1 MLDAWMAER
10 ADMKPRQ
17 QIDYRRAVNR
27 FAAWLPTANLLGS
40 IEAADRKTAGQ
51 YVSALVAKGTHWKTA
66 NKDISALSVYWKWL
80 GKKGYCEAN
89 VWQGQSLSKRLAKVA
104 GKSAEKRP
112 FTEEEVATLFC
123 GVPVADPELRDAM
136 YISALSG
143 MRREEIAR
151 LTVADCAG
159 GVFRIRDAKTDAGDR
174 DVPIHPGLRRLV
186 AHRSQGKAPT
196 AYLLHELPAPRPGAA
211 GDRSDAFGKRFTT
224 LRRRLG
230 VDERNGDARQANV
243 DFHSLRRWFDR
254 TALDAHR
261 KGAKGYDQWVLA
273 DVMGHERGSAG
284 LEMTMGVYAGP
295 SPLAAR
301 KACVEAVRLPKGCPQ
316 WSAAAAPDGTPEA
329 ACSTGS
335 QPAPWKV
342 RRAGKAAAERP

>member
-10 ADMKPRQ
+10 ADMKSRQ
-17 QIDYRRAVNR
+17 QTDYRRAVNR
-27 FAAWLPTANLLGS
+27 FASWLPTANLPGA
-40 IEAADRKTAGQ
+40 IETTDRKTAGR
-51 YVSALVAKGTHWKTA
+51 YVSALITKATHWKTA

-80 GKKGYCEAN
+80 GKKGYCEGN
-89 VWQGQSLSKRLAKVA
+89 IWQGQSLSTRLAKA
-104 GKSAEKRP
+104 SGNSAKKRP
-112 FTEEEVATLFC
+112 FTDKEVTTVFS
-123 GVPVADPELRDAM
+123 GVPAADAELRDAM

-186 AHRSQGKAPT
+186 AHRSKGKAVAT
-196 AYLLHELPAPRPGAA
+196 YLLHELPAPKPGGV
-211 GDRSDAFGKRFTT
+211 GDRSDAFGKRFAT

-261 KGAKGYDQWVLA
+261 KGAKGFDQWVLA

-284 LEMTMGVYAGP
+284 LEMTVGVYAGP
-295 SPLAAR
+295 SPMAAR
-301 KACVEAVRLPKGCPQ
+301 KACVEAVRLPKGCQQ
-316 WSAAAAPDGTPEA
+316 WSPG
-329 ACSTGS
+329 
-335 QPAPWKV
+335 PAKG
-342 RRAGKAAAERP
+342 AG